1 MYNSPKS
8 LNFMGFQL
16 IKKSMNTQFFILKIL
31 KVYCCQLTYTNI
43 LLLTTQRR
51 NSLQGW
57 NLGRYFVSF
66 FIFSIIPWKNN
77 QTVWFFLFFSSLLLR
92 RAYLELASIFFCVS
106 FEIELSIRVQQTSYN
121 RSRRLRTRGVCYAV
135 YKP

>member
-51 NSLQGW
+51 NRLQGW

-77 QTVWFFLFFSSLLLR
+77 QTV
-92 RAYLELASIFFCVS
+92 
-106 FEIELSIRVQQTSYN
+106 
-121 RSRRLRTRGVCYAV
+121 
-135 YKP
+135 